1 MKKSLLLLA
10 TLCMSSAAFAQ
21 WTYPTVQGTP
31 MVEGDT
37 LYLYNKEAK
46 GFLTGANDWGTR
58 ASVTTTT
65 GNKIII
71 QKAYEDEEQTIPLGT
86 FIIEDS
92 VTTGNAKGTINSFS
106 CEAFDGIWID
116 GKGRNGYDQWV
127 ITAVDDGSYTISNKF
142 VTTGNFGVAEF
153 YKGKADT
160 RTYILDSERTY
171 EYTNEQDE
179 SVEGPE
185 FTGEFWDKWIFVSKA
200 EYENVIVK
208 FQAVAAAGELR
219 AEIDKY
225 KAEYPTVD
233 YSSVE
238 AVYNNTASTV
248 EELKA
253 AKDNVLQLVKKHL
266 TDILLS
272 ATPDDPKDATSY
284 IVNPSFE
291 TGDLTGW
298 TCNKKN
304 VNKNEDSSDLRVAD
318 NGNGTYH
325 CDNADGNYVFNVW
338 SWGNPITQNVKDI
351 PSGIYK
357 LEAMVASSDDCTNVY
372 ITADGGYG
380 EIHHPIE
387 LVAPKQT
394 GGTRGSFLFPAKD
407 SILIGA
413 VGPDTDGIS
422 YIAGGLWWYKAD
434 DFKLT
439 FYGNSAESYQF
450 WSKQYS
456 EELPSYDD
464 ETAITTQLRADYD
477 AAKEAFVSSS
487 TAEEILAAYE
497 TIKVLA
503 DSIPENV
510 QAYKDLFAKI
520 EAWDAAI
527 ADKQDLQG
535 KEWEAFADFMAGE
548 SSEGYPEITP
558 VDIQDG
564 NYSMTT
570 KEVKEYIAKVE
581 ELYAYAV
588 AHSLVEGSDCTDMI
602 INPDFT
608 DASGKGWTFDKFDS
622 VTATNPRGGLS
633 DFYCAEAYAGWD
645 KNAGFL
651 FDVHQELNEVPDGL
665 YSISVNCFYRPGD
678 NGEFTGE
685 EEVPAV
691 IYMNDFQTPVQ
702 HIAKEALES
711 IEGEELVCGKKLG
724 ETDWASV
731 EGIGYIPNGMNS
743 ASQAF
748 SLDMYKQTVYG
759 LVDGGKMRIGIK
771 KETKT
776 SNNRNWCLW
785 TNFKLTY
792 EGKNA
797 AAVKSVLTDL
807 ATNMTEYKDANSDN
821 LNDYAVKLSDAA
833 IENAT
838 KAVQTND
845 GDVMWEALISFN
857 KDFTEIR
864 AIVAAMVDY
873 TEAAENLNS
882 AVEEYG
888 DEASAEA
895 LKKYNEVSSKSV
907 DALNSTEIKALIE
920 EINKVAS
927 MLKVPNTDGAS
938 DSNPID
944 VTRVIVNPSFDTIDD
959 FTGWTGDS
967 FGAGGTK
974 STCAERYNMN
984 YDTYQDLAGLPA
996 GTYKVTVSA
1005 FYRQGSI
1012 ANDYKAFK
1020 EGDKSNYNAY
1030 LYALGEGDSCKA
1042 PIMSLSAGAVAGSEA
1057 PAGGV
1062 DVGEDSGLSVP
1073 NSMEAFTNW
1082 KEAGFYLPTD
1092 EFNTVIVKVGENGK
1106 LRIGVKKTVKLDTD
1120 WSVFD
1125 DFTLT
1130 YYGANSSKPVS
1141 IEGTEVA
1148 ESDAAPIITT
1158 LSGVRVKS
1166 LVKGINI
1173 VKMGNKTIKVNVK

>member
-1 MKKSLLLLA
+1 M
-10 TLCMSSAAFAQ
+10 
-21 WTYPTVQGTP
+21 
-31 MVEGDT
+31 
-37 LYLYNKEAK
+37 
-46 GFLTGANDWGTR
+46 
-58 ASVTTTT
+58 
-65 GNKIII
+65 
-71 QKAYEDEEQTIPLGT
+71 
-86 FIIEDS
+86 
-92 VTTGNAKGTINSFS
+92 
-106 CEAFDGIWID
+106 
-116 GKGRNGYDQWV
+116 
-127 ITAVDDGSYTISNKF
+127 
-142 VTTGNFGVAEF
+142 
-153 YKGKADT
+153 
-160 RTYILDSERTY
+160 
-171 EYTNEQDE
+171 
-179 SVEGPE
+179 
-185 FTGEFWDKWIFVSKA
+185 
-200 EYENVIVK
+200 
-208 FQAVAAAGELR
+208 
-219 AEIDKY
+219 
-225 KAEYPTVD
+225 
-233 YSSVE
+233 
-238 AVYNNTASTV
+238 
-248 EELKA
+248 
-253 AKDNVLQLVKKHL
+253 
-266 TDILLS
+266 
-272 ATPDDPKDATSY
+272 
-284 IVNPSFE
+284 
-291 TGDLTGW
+291 
-298 TCNKKN
+298 
-304 VNKNEDSSDLRVAD
+304 
-318 NGNGTYH
+318 
-325 CDNADGNYVFNVW
+325 
-338 SWGNPITQNVKDI
+338 
-351 PSGIYK
+351 
-357 LEAMVASSDDCTNVY
+357 
-372 ITADGGYG
+372 
-380 EIHHPIE
+380 
-387 LVAPKQT
+387 
-394 GGTRGSFLFPAKD
+394 
-407 SILIGA
+407 
-413 VGPDTDGIS
+413 
-422 YIAGGLWWYKAD
+422 
-434 DFKLT
+434 
-439 FYGNSAESYQF
+439 
-450 WSKQYS
+450 
-456 EELPSYDD
+456 
-464 ETAITTQLRADYD
+464 
-477 AAKEAFVSSS
+477 
-487 TAEEILAAYE
+487 
-497 TIKVLA
+497 
-503 DSIPENV
+503 
-510 QAYKDLFAKI
+510 
-520 EAWDAAI
+520 
-527 ADKQDLQG
+527 
-535 KEWEAFADFMAGE
+535 
-548 SSEGYPEITP
+548 
-558 VDIQDG
+558 
-564 NYSMTT
+564 
-570 KEVKEYIAKVE
+570 
-581 ELYAYAV
+581 
-588 AHSLVEGSDCTDMI
+588 
-602 INPDFT
+602 
-608 DASGKGWTFDKFDS
+608 
-622 VTATNPRGGLS
+622 
-633 DFYCAEAYAGWD
+633 
-645 KNAGFL
+645 
-651 FDVHQELNEVPDGL
+651 